1 VLWAFWLLLAIAN
14 DEDEASKKVHRPRT
28 SNIDE
33 NHKFGVGSSEN
44 SGKDLRLENG
54 GDMKEV

>member
-1 VLWAFWLLLAIAN
+1 MKRMRQVERSIGLELATSIKIAN
-14 DEDEASKKVHRPRT
+14 LELD
-28 SNIDE
+28 
-33 NHKFGVGSSEN
+33 SSEN